1 MLFVFSYD
9 YEQGG
14 QFHLSHKD
22 EILLSMLLV
31 ACRLYIL
38 ELVLPLSE
46 IDAIPTLHCEPL
58 YYNSMDLAYSYFVFN
73 IHRHQISLF
82 FNQQSELC

>member
-46 IDAIPTLHCEPL
+46 IDAIPTLH
-58 YYNSMDLAYSYFVFN
+58 V
-73 IHRHQISLF
+73 SL
-82 FNQQSELC
+82 